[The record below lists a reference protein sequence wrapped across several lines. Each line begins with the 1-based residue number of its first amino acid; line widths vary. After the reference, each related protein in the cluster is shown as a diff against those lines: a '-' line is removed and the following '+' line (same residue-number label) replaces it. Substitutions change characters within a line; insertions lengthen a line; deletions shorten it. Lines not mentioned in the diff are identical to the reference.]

1 MKKFYLL
8 ILLVTLFLPG
18 NSWGSECIG
27 FENMAVKILRQ
38 EGAKVYI
45 AWKAS
50 VVNKCNKVV
59 SAKVQIQLVGNK
71 SKSLGNGRHQVN
83 KLLPNETRDIK
94 NEKALPSEIY
104 FKIKGYYFKAR
115 EIPASLD

>member
-8 ILLVTLFLPG
+8 ILLVALFLPG
-18 NSWGSECIG
+18 TTWGSECVG

-45 AWKAS
+45 SWNTS

-59 SAKVQIQLVGNK
+59 SAKVQIQLVDSK
-71 SKSLGNGRHQVN
+71 SKSIGKGYYQVN
-83 KLLPNETRDIK
+83 KLLPNETRDIQK
-94 NEKALPSEIY
+94 EKTLPSEIY
-104 FKIKGYYFKAR
+104 FKVKGYYFKAR
-115 EIPASLD
+115 EISASLD

>member
-8 ILLVTLFLPG
+8 ILLVALFLPG

-38 EGAKVYI
+38 EGTKVYI

-59 SAKVQIQLVGNK
+59 TAKVQIQLVDNK
-71 SKSLGNGRHQVN
+71 SKSVGNGYHQVN

-94 NEKALPSEIY
+94 KEKALPSEIY

-115 EIPASLD
+115 EVSASLD